1 MSLIVISIDREKL
14 PPHTDED
21 FEEWV
26 KFWVGEFDVLK
37 DDNPLGDSHGMDAKV
52 MEIG

>member
-1 MSLIVISIDREKL
+1 MSLVVISIDREQL

-21 FEEWV
+21 FEEYV

-37 DDNPLGDSHGMDAKV
+37 DDNPLGDCGMNAKI